1 MHPSAA
7 PHIAIIGAGWAG
19 CAAAVRAVQMG
30 AHVSLFE
37 ASRTPGGRARS
48 VPCADADGG
57 QIDNGQHILI
67 GAYTQTL
74 ALMRTVG
81 ASPEELLLRLPLD
94 LRTPNGHGLHL
105 RPAPSAQLAALRA
118 ILQAKGWA
126 WGEKW
131 RLLRTAMQWQRQGFT
146 CPAQASV
153 ADLCQG
159 LGPVV
164 ISSLIEPLCVA
175 AFNSA
180 PHETSGTVFL
190 RVLQDALFSSP
201 GAADA
206 LIARQPFGQL
216 LPEPALAWLQA
227 RGAHIHLGQRVMALR
242 PVRADAVAD
251 SAAVRWQLQ
260 CGQAVDAHTDSHAET
275 DCAPNHSFDQ
285 VILACPAWEAARL
298 IQGLLQNLPQSLAQ
312 NLAPQPDNSESNL
325 APYSHTAPGSQP
337 TSIQH
342 GQQYA
347 QQHLPHHLQQW
358 AQKAAA
364 LQHVPIATVYAWC
377 PSQACA
383 HLPPMQALLC
393 QSKSEAQ
400 FAFHH
405 AQRQHSNA
413 QGERQTLLSF
423 VASHCSDDRQA
434 LERAITAQAQAQLGL
449 PPLHIIRTTLEK
461 RATFICSPAL
471 QRPPMQIASGLLAC
485 GDYVQGPYPATLEG
499 AVRSGLQA
507 AEVCCA

>member
-30 AHVSLFE
+30 AQVSLFE

-131 RLLRTAMQWQRQGFT
+131 RLLRAAMQWQRQGFT
-146 CPAQASV
+146 CPVQTSV
-153 ADLCQG
+153 AELCQE

-275 DCAPNHSFDQ
+275 DRMLGDSFDQ

-298 IQGLLQNLPQSLAQ
+298 IQGLV
-312 NLAPQPDNSESNL
+312 
-325 APYSHTAPGSQP
+325 
-337 TSIQH
+337 
-342 GQQYA
+342 
-347 QQHLPHHLQQW
+347 QHLPHHLQQW
-358 AQKAAA
+358 AQQAAA

-405 AQRQHSNA
+405 AQRQCSNA

-434 LERAITAQAQAQLGL
+434 LESAITAQAQAQLGL

-471 QRPPMQIASGLLAC
+471 QRPSMQIARGLLAC

>member
-1 MHPSAA
+1 MPSSAT

-30 AHVSLFE
+30 AQVSVFE
-37 ASRTPGGRARS
+37 ASRTFGGRARS

-67 GAYTQTL
+67 GAYSQTL

-94 LRTPNGHGLHL
+94 LRTPDGHGLHL
-105 RPAPSAQLAALRA
+105 RPATFAPASAQLAALRA

-131 RLLRTAMQWQRQGFT
+131 RLLRAAVQWQQQGFK
-146 CPAQASV
+146 CPAQTSV
-153 ADLCQG
+153 AELCQG

-164 ISSLIEPLCVA
+164 LHSLIEPLCVA

-180 PHETSGTVFL
+180 PHETSGAVFL

-216 LPEPALAWLQA
+216 LPEPTLAWLQA

-242 PVRADAVAD
+242 PTH
-251 SAAVRWQLQ
+251 SSSMAAGWQLQ
-260 CGQAVDAHTDSHAET
+260 CGQAVDVSANANAEAGDAPSHT
-275 DCAPNHSFDQ
+275 FDQ
-285 VILACPAWEAARL
+285 VILACPAWESARL
-298 IQGLLQNLPQSLAQ
+298 VQGLAQ
-312 NLAPQPDNSESNL
+312 GLE
-325 APYSHTAPGSQP
+325 
-337 TSIQH
+337 QH
-342 GQQYA
+342 GTHGSEQDQPGR
-347 QQHLPHHLQQW
+347 QISTTHFQQW
-358 AQKAAA
+358 AQQAGA
-364 LQHVPIATVYAWC
+364 LQHVPIATLYACC

-383 HLPPMQALLC
+383 HLPPMQALHC
-393 QSKSEAQ
+393 QSQSEAQ

-405 AQRQHSNA
+405 AHRQRINT
-413 QGERQTLLSF
+413 QGAPESLLSF
-423 VASHCSDDRQA
+423 VASHCTDDRQA
-434 LERAITAQAQAQLGL
+434 LESAITAQARTQLGL
-449 PPLHIIRTTLEK
+449 PQLHIIRTTVEK
-461 RATFICSPAL
+461 RATFVCSPAL
-471 QRPPMQIASGLLAC
+471 QRPPMQIANGLLAC

-507 AEVCCA
+507 AEACFA